1 VRPGASRIGSGRDG
15 SVGLRPAWAAGL
27 SGAAGAAEEHERPM
41 SVSSQ
46 EEQRSEERPQ
56 TRQENAFLETLRVV
70 IHALIIA
77 VVIRTFVFQPF
88 FIPSESMES
97 TLLVGDYLFVSKF
110 SYGFS
115 HFSLPWSPRVFS
127 GRILA
132 SQPQRGDVVVFRLPR
147 EDDVDYIK
155 RVIGLPGDRIQM
167 IDGVLHING
176 VAVKREPLPD
186 YVDEDTGRA
195 IKRWRETLPDGVSYT
210 TLDLYENGQLDT
222 TPVYTVPPGNYFMM
236 GDNRDDSTDSR
247 VPANVAAHTGV
258 GFVPFENLIGR
269 ARIIFFSVGH
279 GEPAWH
285 FWTWPWTLRWGRLFT
300 IVR

>member
-1 VRPGASRIGSGRDG
+1 
-15 SVGLRPAWAAGL
+15 
-27 SGAAGAAEEHERPM
+27 M
-41 SVSSQ
+41 SVASQ
-46 EEQRSEERPQ
+46 EEKDQAKAPDDTQ
-56 TRQENAFLETLRVV
+56 QESALVETLRVIV
-70 IHALIIA
+70 HAVIIA

-110 SYGFS
+110 SYGFT
-115 HFSLPWSPRVFS
+115 HFSLPWSPRLFS
-127 GRILA
+127 GRIFA
-132 SQPQRGDVVVFRLPR
+132 SQPRRGDVVVFRLPR

-167 IDGVLHING
+167 INGMLNING
-176 VAVKREPLPD
+176 TPVKREPLPD
-186 YVDEDTGRA
+186 YVDEDTGRSV
-195 IKRWRETLPDGVSYT
+195 KRWRETLPNGVSYT
-210 TLDLYENGQLDT
+210 TLDLYENGQLDST
-222 TPVYTVPPGNYFMM
+222 QVFTVPPGDYFMM

-247 VPANVAAHTGV
+247 VAAEDKGV

-279 GEPAWH
+279 DEPAWH
-285 FWTWPWTLRWGRLFT
+285 FWAWPRTLRWSRLFT